1 MSTIWTSNRSI
12 THIFHILLLSIKLAS
27 KIQLIACMQSTGE
40 GKDVHSN
47 SMRTTAGSTRHFLR
61 VSNFQF
67 IFEFQ
72 IITNLITKK
81 NVRKFSIVSICFRNG
96 TQNSKNKGNYEKI
109 DVLSFNL
116 TDKSYLSLSILSL

>member
-12 THIFHILLLSIKLAS
+12 THIFHILLLSIKLTS
-27 KIQLIACMQSTGE
+27 KIQFIACMQSTGE

-47 SMRTTAGSTRHFLR
+47 SMRTGSTRHFLR

-67 IFEFQ
+67 IFKFR

-81 NVRKFSIVSICFRNG
+81 MFENF
-96 TQNSKNKGNYEKI
+96 Q
-109 DVLSFNL
+109 
-116 TDKSYLSLSILSL
+116 

>member
-1 MSTIWTSNRSI
+1 MFFEINKKTMSTIWTSNRSI
-12 THIFHILLLSIKLAS
+12 AHIFLILLLSIKLAS

-40 GKDVHSN
+40 GKDVVHSN

-81 NVRKFSIVSICFRNG
+81 MFENF
-96 TQNSKNKGNYEKI
+96 Q
-109 DVLSFNL
+109 
-116 TDKSYLSLSILSL
+116 